1 MRKKRQK
8 VKFREKWRK
17 LWSVEKKIHFVMLTV
32 IISLTL
38 IAIIVSTVFL
48 TNALTEQNRQYA
60 SEQLGIMASD
70 CEGNLEQYKALM
82 IATVL
87 DDSIQEYC
95 RSESLQTADK
105 VSDNVWGKWFM
116 KRKVREWQRH
126 NLMSIRTSSTC
137 PW

>member
-87 DDSIQEYC
+87 DD
-95 RSESLQTADK
+95 L
-105 VSDNVWGKWFM
+105 
-116 KRKVREWQRH
+116 
-126 NLMSIRTSSTC
+126 
-137 PW
+137 